1 MELTSVS
8 VNSIDAGVGADLS
21 VYLTVFLLN
30 CIGPRSTFHQDPL
43 ITHKHPETH
52 IFKGALLHGRPIFF
66 PSIFIFVFQCISVNL
81 SIHRC

>member
-1 MELTSVS
+1 MKLTSVS
-8 VNSIDAGVGADLS
+8 VNRYAGVGADLS

-66 PSIFIFVFQCISVNL
+66 SIYIFVFQCIVNL
-81 SIHRC
+81 SFHIC